1 MTHFPRRPLA
11 TRHVDLQASQ
21 LPKGRLLIVDDLA
34 DHRATLSLCFER
46 RGFEI
51 VAADCGL
58 ETLKLISEQTFD
70 CVLLDMMMPGMDGRE
85 VLRRIREKHPASL
98 LPVIMVTARS
108 DSEDVVD
115 ALNFG
120 ANDYVTKPVDFSVAL
135 ARVNSQIGRRR
146 AKLALLDTNKMLLD
160 AKTTL
165 EHRVSERSAKLLQA
179 NAVIQE
185 DAARRKDSEDKLAYL
200 ARHDVLTGLPNR
212 LSFDEKLNE
221 ARQFARD
228 FGSQLSLLLVDLEGF
243 RNVNDALGHESGD
256 ALLKEV
262 AAHLTNVIGAR
273 DFCAR
278 FGGHKFVIVHIS
290 DDARS
295 TAPLLSEK
303 IIGAV
308 SGGLLVGGNQ
318 VSIGASIG
326 ISVPYGGDND
336 TAALLKQADLAMHR
350 AKSAGGGVHR
360 FFEVEMGRHA
370 EMRRSLELDLRKAV
384 ANGDFQLYYQPI
396 VNLKTRMVTG
406 VEALMRWNHATR
418 GFVPPVEFIPLAEET
433 GLIIPMGEWAV
444 RRACA
449 DAVQWPYPIRVAV
462 NLSPIQLR
470 EMSLLTVVVNALS
483 SSGLPAERLEL
494 EVTES
499 VLLGNNPQMTLILER
514 LRELG
519 VRISL
524 DDFGT
529 GYSGLG
535 YLRDFQFDKIK
546 IDQSFVQEMHSH
558 RESLAIIRAAIGLG
572 ENLGVCT
579 TAEGVESLDQLERLL
594 SEGCIEVQG
603 YLFSVPQPNANIAGI
618 VDQIGRMPAPMLR
631 ARPRRARQRAAKRT
645 GGEPG
650 DA

>member
-1 MTHFPRRPLA
+1 MSHFPRTPLA

-21 LPKGRLLIVDDLA
+21 RQKGKLLIVDDFA

-46 RGFEI
+46 WGFEI
-51 VAADCGL
+51 VGADCGL
-58 ETLKLISEQTFD
+58 ETLKLVNEQIFD

-85 VLRRIREKHPASL
+85 VLRKIREKHSASL

-115 ALNFG
+115 ALNSG

-146 AKLALLDTNKMLLD
+146 AELALLDTNRMLLD

-179 NAVIQE
+179 SAVIQE
-185 DAARRKDSEDKLAYL
+185 DAARRKESEDKLAYF

-212 LSFDEKLNE
+212 LSFDEKLSA

-228 FGSQLSLLLVDLEGF
+228 FGSQFSLLLVDLEGF
-243 RNVNDALGHESGD
+243 ASVNDALGHEFGD
-256 ALLKEV
+256 TLLKEV
-262 AAHLTNVIGAR
+262 AARLTGVIGAR

-303 IIGAV
+303 LIEVV
-308 SGGLLVGGNQ
+308 SGGLLLSGNQ

-336 TAALLKQADLAMHR
+336 TAALLRQADLAMHR

-360 FFEVEMGRHA
+360 FFEVEMGRQA
-370 EMRRSLELDLRKAV
+370 EMRRSLESDLRAAV

-396 VNLKTRMVTG
+396 VNLKTRMVTS
-406 VEALMRWNHATR
+406 VEALMRWNHAAR
-418 GFVPPVEFIPLAEET
+418 GFVPPMEFIPLAEET
-433 GLIIPMGEWAV
+433 GLIVPMGEWAI
-444 RRACA
+444 RRACS
-449 DAVQWPYPIRVAV
+449 DAAQWPNAMRVAI

-470 EMSLLTVVVNALS
+470 DMSLLTMVVNALS

-499 VLLGNNPQMTLILER
+499 VLLGNNPQIALILKR
-514 LRELG
+514 LREIG

-546 IDQSFVQEMHSH
+546 IDQSFVREMDSQP
-558 RESLAIIRAAIGLG
+558 ESLAIIRAAIGLG

-579 TAEGVESLDQLERLL
+579 TAEGVESLEQLERLL
-594 SEGCIEVQG
+594 NEGCIEVQG
-603 YLFSVPQPNANIAGI
+603 YLFSVPQSNANITGI
-618 VDQIGRMPAPMLR
+618 VDQIGRMPALLLK
-631 ARPRRARQRAAKRT
+631 AEAS
-645 GGEPG
+645 
-650 DA
+650 